1 MLDISVCLP
10 YPSPFSLIISITSFF
25 FSFSFYFEWF
35 PNNCNPMVCNF
46 VYSAFSVLFN
56 ETFISAS
63 TLCFPIISFIFFL
76 LSSTNFSFSSIV
88 LSSSFHL
95 YISFLCFSFSQR
107 DHAGCNLFK
116 ILCQIRGIIS
126 LLIYVCYLTSALRFL
141 FLFLCIQPHL
151 FLSTSL

>member
-1 MLDISVCLP
+1 
-10 YPSPFSLIISITSFF
+10 
-25 FSFSFYFEWF
+25 
-35 PNNCNPMVCNF
+35 MVCNF

-76 LSSTNFSFSSIV
+76 LSSTNFSFSSVV

-116 ILCQIRGIIS
+116 ILCQIHGIIS
-126 LLIYVCYLTSALRFL
+126 LLIYVCYLTSTYAFFFYSYAYNHICSFL
-141 FLFLCIQPHL
+141 HPSRSHEPE
-151 FLSTSL
+151 